1 MIEYIVLQM
10 KSRFIYYYIIIIFK
24 ILKIWLSNTNLAPVM
39 CSHVLIIFIYISA
52 LNKKK
57 MLTIPDTSVII
68 TSYMYVNE
76 SFLTENISSTIN
88 FTLNNQLLLF
98 IALLCNC
105 DNQHGIFMPSECRLL
120 WFVIKSNGFAN

>member
-10 KSRFIYYYIIIIFK
+10 KSRFIFYYIIIIFK
-24 ILKIWLSNTNLAPVM
+24 KLKIWLSNTNLAPVM
-39 CSHVLIIFIYISA
+39 CRHVLIIYLSA

-57 MLTIPDTSVII
+57 MQTIPDTSVNI
-68 TSYMYVNE
+68 TSHMYVNE
-76 SFLTENISSTIN
+76 SFLNENISSTMN
-88 FTLNNQLLLF
+88 FTLNNQLLVF
-98 IALLCNC
+98 IVLLCNC